1 MFPGEPFNSAV
12 GISAL
17 GPHAPPL
24 PSTVSSQTS
33 PLAQHQDPT
42 TTVHSPQVT
51 HDDGASKTLPLAHSA
66 WNPPSE
72 PLNSASNP
80 GCCQLQGYGRVALVW
95 GGIGQGGRSSVRS
108 SLLLGPGPPAT
119 AWKTRSP

>member
-1 MFPGEPFNSAV
+1 MFPGEPSNTAS

-17 GPHAPPL
+17 CPHAPSL

-42 TTVHSPQVT
+42 TTVYLPQVT
-51 HDDGASKTLPLAHSA
+51 HDDRASKTLPLTHSA

-80 GCCQLQGYGRVALVW
+80 GYCQLQGYGRVALEV
-95 GGIGQGGRSSVRS
+95 SVEWDRT
-108 SLLLGPGPPAT
+108 GWT
-119 AWKTRSP
+119 